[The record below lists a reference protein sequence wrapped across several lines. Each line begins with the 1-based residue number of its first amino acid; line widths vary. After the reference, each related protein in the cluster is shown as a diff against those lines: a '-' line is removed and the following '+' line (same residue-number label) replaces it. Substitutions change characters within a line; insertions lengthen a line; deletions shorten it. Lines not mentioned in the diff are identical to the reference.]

1 MKEITRIHIAKT
13 PYDVEVAAKKE
24 LERYITKLRL
34 YADDPNLMED
44 IEIRLTEILSS
55 RGVEIGGVITE
66 DDIKAIRDQLG
77 DPKDFIGD
85 GDIAVGPDTFED
97 DNKPPHRLYRDTDSA
112 ILGGVLSGIA
122 KYFDINPM
130 WTRLAFIIMCFVSWG
145 LIIIAYVV
153 LWIVVP
159 AAKTATE
166 KLQLVGKPVTLA
178 SIKELSEQAET
189 PNNTQKI
196 TQNFIINTAGAF
208 SVIGAFGVLLVTLWV
223 NGMLWWNDN
232 ENLGINESLSVQ
244 STTGLISII
253 LFTLAGLLLALL
265 LSVVA
270 YALFKKTWTKKLYV
284 SVISIVIAGIVSF
297 GGGVGTFILGKQL
310 DMTSAYDSRS
320 TEKVALSED
329 FSNIK
334 ELTVDVGTFDM
345 GPGDTSTVYTQ
356 YVVSDA
362 ARYEISAVTGTMTPS
377 IKVEGDKA
385 VLTMAGGDDRRNRY
399 IQPTLTIYGPAL
411 TKVTVKS
418 GSVHYYNKDKQ
429 DALTIITENSEKRIA
444 ESHQTLVGSSFEATG
459 RYEIV
464 NLTTQFSSSITLNRA
479 SVDSLKADMQGGYV
493 TAGVVRSLTVNQAEV
508 CPGDNYPSQ
517 NSIVV
522 RGIVNDRLTYN
533 GAELDAKTID
543 NDCGEVT
550 IGDESEYEAARGNY
564 QP

>member
-13 PYDVEVAAKKE
+13 PYDIEVTAKKE
-24 LERYITKLRL
+24 LEKYTTKLEL
-34 YADDPNLMED
+34 YADDPNLLED

-55 RGVEIGGVITE
+55 RGTEKDGVITE
-66 DDIKAIRDQLG
+66 DDVKSIREQLG

-85 GDIAVGPDTFED
+85 GDLAVGPDTFED
-97 DNKPPHRLYRDTDSA
+97 DNKPPHRLYRDKDSA
-112 ILGGVLSGIA
+112 VLGGVLSGIA
-122 KYFDINPM
+122 KYFDVNPT

-159 AAKTATE
+159 VAKTAAE
-166 KLQLVGKPVTLA
+166 KLQLAGKPVTLA

-189 PNNTQKI
+189 PNNNQRI
-196 TQNFIINTAGAF
+196 MQNIVTSMAGAF
-208 SVIGAFGVLLVTLWV
+208 AVISAFGVLLVTLWI
-223 NGMLWWNDN
+223 NGMLWLNDN
-232 ENLGINESLSVQ
+232 ENLGIHESLSVQ
-244 STTGLISII
+244 STAGLISII
-253 LFTLAGLLLALL
+253 LFTIAGILLTLL
-265 LSVVA
+265 LSVIS
-270 YALFKKTWTKKLYV
+270 YAIFKKTWTKKLSV
-284 SVISIVIAGIVSF
+284 SVISIVIAGMVSF
-297 GGGVGTFILGKQL
+297 GGGIGTFILGKQL
-310 DMTSAYDSRS
+310 DMTSAHDSRS

-329 FSNIK
+329 FSSIK
-334 ELTVDVGTFDM
+334 ELTVDVGTFDI
-345 GPGDTSTVYTQ
+345 GWGDMSDVYTE
-356 YVVSDA
+356 YIVSDTP
-362 ARYEISAVTGTMTPS
+362 RYEISAISGTITPS
-377 IKVEGDKA
+377 IEVEGDKA
-385 VLTMAGGDDRRNRY
+385 VLTMTGKDDRRNRY

-411 TKVTVKS
+411 NNVTVKS